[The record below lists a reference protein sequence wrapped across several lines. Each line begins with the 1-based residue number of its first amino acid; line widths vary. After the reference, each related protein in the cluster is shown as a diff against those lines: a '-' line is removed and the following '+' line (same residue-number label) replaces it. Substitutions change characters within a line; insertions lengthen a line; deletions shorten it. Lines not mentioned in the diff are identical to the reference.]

1 MDNQG
6 NMTIT
11 AANSTFFLTVPG
23 LYDSPIQIEGYA
35 TDAAVSVA
43 QVNPTVTEMGID
55 GHMSVGWVPTPKE
68 VTITLAADSPSRAAI
83 EDWAT
88 LQEAARE
95 VYICNAEF
103 TVPAINR
110 KFTGT
115 RGALTTVQPSSN
127 AAQTLQSSAFAITF
141 EKWAPSAL

>member
-11 AANSTFFLTVPG
+11 SANSTFFLTVPG
-23 LYDSPIQIEGYA
+23 LYDTPQRIEGFA

-43 QVNPTVTEMGID
+43 QTKPVVTEMGID
-55 GHMSVGWVPTPKE
+55 GHLSVGWVPTAKE
-68 VTITLAADSPSRAAI
+68 ITVTLAADSPSRALL

-88 LQEAARE
+88 YQETARE
-95 VYICNAEF
+95 VYVCSAEF
-103 TVPAINR
+103 VLPGINR

-115 RGALTTVQPSSN
+115 RGVMTTSQPGAN
-127 AAQTLQSSAFAITF
+127 AAQTLQSSAFVLTF
-141 EKWAPSAL
+141 ERWAPSDL